1 MTLIIEIAISVI
13 VVYLLFSIMVF
24 TIVEWLTTLIQLRG
38 KRLKAAIFKLF
49 EGRPGTETVGENLYL
64 HPQIAKLFRGKKLP
78 PYIPANN
85 VAVALIDLVKAGNI
99 ANVNEIGNEEMLYTR
114 YKAGLANMEDGSL
127 KKLLTS
133 ITGHTTSLRGLTLS
147 LEQWYNDYMDRV
159 SGWYKIHLRNII
171 LVVSVIVTLAFNIDT
186 IHVIRVSANDKETR
200 ERMNRF
206 ADYLIRDSMI
216 NTVVL
221 RQENFQDY
229 YEDYVNDDSFA
240 GKDSSEKA
248 EQRDSLI
255 AATNDESLQRIFQL
269 NQLAQEWQLPVG
281 WKIKKSHGLLYVILG
296 WILSALA
303 LSAGAPFWFDLLKKL
318 VNVRN
323 AGAKPI
329 VPGRPTEQ

>member
-38 KRLKAAIFKLF
+38 KRLKQAISRLL
-49 EGRPGTETVGENLYL
+49 EDRPGKETVGESLYL
-64 HPQIAKLFRGKKLP
+64 HPQVAKLFRGKKLP
-78 PYIPANN
+78 AYIPANN
-85 VAVALIDLVKAGNI
+85 VAVALIDLVKNNSGTGE
-99 ANVNEIGNEEMLYTR
+99 NEIADEQTIYDR
-114 YKAGLANMEDGSL
+114 YKVGLTNMEDGPL

-133 ITGHTTSLRGLTLS
+133 ITGHTGSLRSLTLS
-147 LEQWYNDYMDRV
+147 IEQWYNDYMDRV
-159 SGWYKIHLRNII
+159 SGWYKINIRNII
-171 LVVSVIVTLAFNIDT
+171 LVISAIVTLAFNIDT
-186 IHVIRVSANDKETR
+186 MHIIRVSANDKETR

-206 ADYLIRDSMI
+206 ADYMLRDSMI

-229 YEDYVNDDSFA
+229 YEDYVNDNSFE
-240 GKDSSEKA
+240 GKDSIGKV

-255 AATNDESLQRIFQL
+255 AAANDESLQRFFQL
-269 NQLAQEWQLPVG
+269 NQMAQEWQLPVG
-281 WKIKKSHGLLYVILG
+281 WKIRKTHGLLYVILG
-296 WILSALA
+296 WILSTLA

-323 AGAKPI
+323 AGAKPM
-329 VPGRPTEQ
+329 VPGRPAEQ